1 MNQDFPLDRY
11 NFLNLI
17 EYIRSI
23 KELPTDITD
32 GETGI
37 EFYHT
42 DTVSKNELIDLL
54 ENFNTLDNLAQ
65 DDALQDYVHHKQFG
79 VESYQFE
86 PSWVEIA
93 HNKIVIG
100 YVGSYVNTDFELV
113 FSKINGQWVFMK

>member
-1 MNQDFPLDRY
+1 MNQYFLLDR
-11 NFLNLI
+11 FHFSNLI
-17 EYIRSI
+17 EFIKSI
-23 KELPTDITD
+23 EKLPTDMTD
-32 GETGI
+32 SETGI
-37 EFYHT
+37 EFYHM
-42 DTVSKNELIDLL
+42 DAVSKNELIDLL

-65 DDALQDYVHHKQFG
+65 DDALQDYEHHKQFG

-113 FSKINGQWVFMK
+113 FSKIDGQWVLMK